1 MIPQPLGVTPFMW
14 LLHGTTLA
22 RAESIVQHGPDIDFV
37 EPGAAGIAENF
48 SFTAEGTPSA
58 VGDSLT
64 YARGKAIACPNELGP
79 AVVAVDVPEE
89 VVRMAAVEHLSLFVG
104 LIEYDEGADLGELV
118 ALCGG
123 VIQFDPGPALDSLLA
138 RWEALAREIRGVP

>member
-1 MIPQPLGVTPFMW
+1 MW

-22 RAESIVQHGPDIDFV
+22 RARSIVQRGPDIHFV
-37 EPGAAGIAENF
+37 EPGGIGIAENF

-58 VGDSLT
+58 VGDSLR
-64 YARGKAIACPNELGP
+64 YARGKAAAFPNELGP

-89 VVRMAAVEHLSLFVG
+89 LVRMAAAEHLSLFGG
-104 LIEYDEGADLGELV
+104 LIEYGEGAEASELV

-123 VIQFDPGPALDSLLA
+123 VIQFDPGPALDGLLA
-138 RWEALAREIRGVP
+138 NWGSLAKEIRGAS